1 MRRKSDRV
9 KKPVAAS
16 PDKRTSRRSK
26 RSASDTEE
34 KPQNS
39 DNEQSEQNSGSE
51 QDSDHQPVA
60 KSRRKL
66 SRNTKVTNEEKPV
79 RSRRGRPAK
88 NIETVAEED
97 EEADSAQQSTVTTE
111 ENSTGTEKERS
122 PSPEPV
128 KTESPEPANAKSP
141 EPEPVKLK
149 TPEPE
154 KVKSPEPTKVKSPEP
169 SKVKSPEPSKVK
181 SPEPPKV
188 TSPEPQKVKSPEPI
202 TLTSPAKE
210 ISKEATPEPAPVVEV
225 VPSSEPVVVET
236 KINSESADCLTDK
249 TKQTEQ
255 SNGSSEAVEQTE
267 ETSSEENRGKSKAKE
282 QPSGRRRHRKPSTDN
297 AEVQSPEIVRES
309 PRKRRNR
316 FDSPANE
323 PDNQIKKDE
332 VDETS
337 KVVEETPT
345 NDVITPIK
353 SKSSESDVVKDTDKS
368 QECDGRKSSG
378 EKENK
383 EKRKSDERTVSSEK
397 KQKPVRKRK
406 WLTQKSTEPK
416 PQILAI
422 STDSLKNLIS
432 DVKPVPLSDVKLESS
447 PEPEEVQIVSKNDTA
462 KSNTTSTD
470 SRDRSH
476 RNKEHRNE
484 SKPDK
489 KHDENTSMA
498 SNRKIS
504 IVSDDTTTVQRPPS
518 PPKFSSSNIL
528 FITNLVRPFTVLQ
541 LKGLLARTGKIVDD
555 GFWIDKIKSKCYVKY
570 ETEDEAI
577 ETRHALHG
585 VRWPASNPKC
595 LNVDFGSEKSMDK
608 AIASTTEQPP
618 SKEGVAAAREE
629 RVSGGWDRFEVDERK
644 EPAATTRPMR
654 EWDVGKKEDLGRER
668 EKERERDRGDRNRD
682 RDREHPKE
690 SREVDRQER
699 RKRTPDISHS
709 VSPPRKFHKKENE
722 PPIRLLDDLFRKT
735 KTTPCVY
742 WLPLTS
748 EQIALKEEERRK
760 QQAEQKR
767 RIEQREKERNERNER
782 DRERERNRGDR
793 DRRDDRDRDR
803 RRY

>member
-1 MRRKSDRV
+1 MTQTKPIHDQFAFHKETTEQHKMRRKSDRV

-60 KSRRKL
+60 KNRRKL

-97 EEADSAQQSTVTTE
+97 EEAESAQQSAVTTE
-111 ENSTGTEKERS
+111 ENSIGTEKEKS
-122 PSPEPV
+122 PSPEPA
-128 KTESPEPANAKSP
+128 KAESPEPEKAKSP
-141 EPEPVKLK
+141 EPVKEK

-154 KVKSPEPTKVKSPEP
+154 KVKSPEPAKMKSPEP
-169 SKVKSPEPSKVK
+169 VTVKSPV
-181 SPEPPKV
+181 
-188 TSPEPQKVKSPEPI
+188 
-202 TLTSPAKE
+202 KE
-210 ISKEATPEPAPVVEV
+210 IVKEATPEPAPVVEEAS
-225 VPSSEPVVVET
+225 SSEPVVVET
-236 KINSESADCLTDK
+236 KTNSETVDSVSDTKLA
-249 TKQTEQ
+249 KQTEQ
-255 SNGSSEAVEQTE
+255 SNGSSDEAGEQTE
-267 ETSSEENRGKSKAKE
+267 ETTAEESRTRSKSKE
-282 QPSGRRRHRKPSTDN
+282 QPTGRRKHRKPSSDN
-297 AEVQSPEIVRES
+297 AERQSPEVVKES

-316 FDSPANE
+316 FGSPANE
-323 PDNQIKKDE
+323 PDNQIQKDQA
-332 VDETS
+332 
-337 KVVEETPT
+337 EETNKVAEET
-345 NDVITPIK
+345 AANDVVTPIN
-353 SKSSESDVVKDTDKS
+353 SKSSETEVVKDVDKP
-368 QECDGRKSSG
+368 QECDGKKSSG

-383 EKRKSDERTVSSEK
+383 EKRKSDERTGSSEK
-397 KQKPVRKRK
+397 KQKPIRKRK

-462 KSNTTSTD
+462 KSTTASSD
-470 SRDRSH
+470 VRDRSH
-476 RNKEHRNE
+476 RSKEHRND
-484 SKPDK
+484 SKQEK
-489 KHDENTSMA
+489 KHDENTSMT

-504 IVSDDTTTVQRPPS
+504 IVSDDTPTVQRPPS

-618 SKEGVAAAREE
+618 KEGVAAAREE
-629 RVSGGWDRFEVDERK
+629 RVAGGWDRFEVDERK

-668 EKERERDRGDRNRD
+668 GEKERERDRGDRNRD

-690 SREVDRQER
+690 SREVDRLER

-748 EQIALKEEERRK
+748 EQIAVKEEERRK

-767 RIEQREKERNERNER
+767 RIEQREKERMERNER

-793 DRRDDRDRDR
+793 DRRDDRGDRDRDR

>member
-9 KKPVAAS
+9 KTSVAAS
-16 PDKRTSRRSK
+16 PAKRSSRRSK
-26 RSASDTEE
+26 RSASTEE
-34 KPQNS
+34 KPQTS

-51 QDSDHQPVA
+51 QDSDHQPAA
-60 KSRRKL
+60 KNRRKL

-88 NIETVAEED
+88 NIETVTEED
-97 EEADSAQQSTVTTE
+97 EETAQQSTVTTE
-111 ENSTGTEKERS
+111 ENSTGTEKEKS
-122 PSPEPV
+122 PSPEP
-128 KTESPEPANAKSP
+128 AKEQS
-141 EPEPVKLK
+141 PEPVKVQTPEPVKVQSPEPVKAKTPDPVKAKTPEPVKAKTPEPVKAK

-154 KVKSPEPTKVKSPEP
+154 RVNTPEAVMVKSPGPVTVKSPEKGTTKESAQEP
-169 SKVKSPEPSKVK
+169 VPVAE
-181 SPEPPKV
+181 
-188 TSPEPQKVKSPEPI
+188 
-202 TLTSPAKE
+202 
-210 ISKEATPEPAPVVEV
+210 EAT
-225 VPSSEPVVVET
+225 SSEAKTDTESVET
-236 KINSESADCLTDK
+236 NVV
-249 TKQTEQ
+249 KQTEQ
-255 SNGSSEAVEQTE
+255 NNGA
-267 ETSSEENRGKSKAKE
+267 SEEAGDQIEESTGDENRTRSKAKE
-282 QPSGRRRHRKPSTDN
+282 QPTGRRKHRKPSPENVDL
-297 AEVQSPEIVRES
+297 QSTEIVKES
-309 PRKRRNR
+309 QRKRRNR
-316 FDSPANE
+316 FSSPINE
-323 PDNQIKKDE
+323 PDNQIQRDE
-332 VDETS
+332 
-337 KVVEETPT
+337 VEETNKVAEVT
-345 NDVITPIK
+345 TDVTQIN
-353 SKSSESDVVKDTDKS
+353 SKSTEPEVDKEPKDVDKP
-368 QECDGRKSSG
+368 QDGDGRKSRG

-397 KQKPVRKRK
+397 KQKPTRKRK

-447 PEPEEVQIVSKNDTA
+447 PEPEEVEIVPKNDTA
-462 KSNTTSTD
+462 KSTSND
-470 SRDRSH
+470 LRDRSH

-489 KHDENTSMA
+489 KHDDNASMT

-608 AIASTTEQPP
+608 AIASTSEQP

-668 EKERERDRGDRNRD
+668 EKERERDRGDRTRD
-682 RDREHPKE
+682 RDRQREHPKE
-690 SREVDRQER
+690 AREADRLER
-699 RKRTPDISHS
+699 RKRSPDITHS

-735 KTTPCVY
+735 KTTPC
-742 WLPLTS
+742 
-748 EQIALKEEERRK
+748 IALKEEERRK

-782 DRERERNRGDR
+782 DRERDRNRGDR
-793 DRRDDRDRDR
+793 DRSDR

>member
-9 KKPVAAS
+9 KTPVAAS
-16 PDKRTSRRSK
+16 PAKRSSRRSK

-60 KSRRKL
+60 KNRRKL

-88 NIETVAEED
+88 NIETVTEED
-97 EEADSAQQSTVTTE
+97 EEAETAQQSAVTTE
-111 ENSTGTEKERS
+111 ENSIEAEKQKS

-128 KTESPEPANAKSP
+128 KVQSPEPVKIQSP
-141 EPEPVKLK
+141 EPVRVQSPEPVKLQS
-149 TPEPE
+149 PEPVD
-154 KVKSPEPTKVKSPEP
+154 VKSPEPVKAKTPEPVRVNTPEATTVKSPEP
-169 SKVKSPEPSKVK
+169 VTMKSPV
-181 SPEPPKV
+181 KV
-188 TSPEPQKVKSPEPI
+188 T
-202 TLTSPAKE
+202 AKE
-210 ISKEATPEPAPVVEV
+210 STPEPVPVAEEV
-225 VPSSEPVVVET
+225 TSSEPAVVEA
-236 KINSESADCLTDK
+236 KANAESVDCLVETDAA
-249 TKQTEQ
+249 KQTEQ
-255 SNGSSEAVEQTE
+255 NNGSSEEAGDKTE
-267 ETSSEENRGKSKAKE
+267 ESTGEESRTRSKAKE
-282 QPSGRRRHRKPSTDN
+282 QPTGRRKHRKPSSENVDLQPT
-297 AEVQSPEIVRES
+297 EVVKES
-309 PRKRRNR
+309 QRKRRNR
-316 FDSPANE
+316 FSSPVNE
-323 PDNQIKKDE
+323 PDNQIQRDE
-332 VDETS
+332 VEETS
-337 KVVEETPT
+337 KVAEDTT
-345 NDVITPIK
+345 DVAPIN
-353 SKSSESDVVKDTDKS
+353 SKSSEPEVPKDVDKS
-368 QECDGRKSSG
+368 QDGDGRKSRG

-397 KQKPVRKRK
+397 KQKPIRKRK

-447 PEPEEVQIVSKNDTA
+447 PEPEEVEIVPKNDTA
-462 KSNTTSTD
+462 RSTSSD
-470 SRDRSH
+470 LRDRSH

-489 KHDENTSMA
+489 KHDENASMT

-608 AIASTTEQPP
+608 AIASTSEQP

-682 RDREHPKE
+682 RDRQREHPKE
-690 SREVDRQER
+690 AREADRLER
-699 RKRTPDISHS
+699 RKRSPDITHS
-709 VSPPRKFHKKENE
+709 VSPARKFHKKENE

-782 DRERERNRGDR
+782 DRERDRNRGDR
-793 DRRDDRDRDR
+793 DRSDR